1 MGILLTVTDGEAYHY
16 KQNENCLKKLHEVRG
31 VHCPS
36 YAITFQMVSE
46 DSSGA
51 RNNFSSNFQ
60 RHKIATGMATS
71 SQPSLNCN
79 STSSYFQSISLSSTA
94 NQLNGLSSDLSD
106 LAIGD
111 RPPPRK
117 IRRRNALTV
126 QDPHYPL
133 IVPPPNSPVHDP
145 FEDSSRLQALDEIV
159 HRDFSLSEEPSVMC
173 SSEPKRKLASNRR
186 TTELGPCL
194 PGEEREVRQI
204 LLHKD
209 LEQFKPEKSL
219 PEFLLRK
226 YVKAVK
232 SSLSNPCSAL
242 VPYQPPEKLL
252 SEILNKNEKSTSAA
266 DHHGTVGEA
275 VMETDE

>member
-1 MGILLTVTDGEAYHY
+1 MVT
-16 KQNENCLKKLHEVRG
+16 EV
-31 VHCPS
+31 
-36 YAITFQMVSE
+36 TT
-46 DSSGA
+46 GA
-51 RNNFSSNFQ
+51 RNNFSSNLQ
-60 RHKIATGMATS
+60 RHKLATEMAAS
-71 SQPSLNCN
+71 SPQPSLNCN
-79 STSSYFQSISLSSTA
+79 STSSYFQSISHISSTA
-94 NQLNGLSSDLSD
+94 NQLNGLASDLSD

-159 HRDFSLSEEPSVMC
+159 HRDFSLSEEPSAMC
-173 SSEPKRKLASNRR
+173 SNEPKRKLASKNPNRI
-186 TTELGPCL
+186 GPRL

-209 LEQFKPEKSL
+209 LDLIKPEKSL

-232 SSLSNPCSAL
+232 SSLTNPCSAL
-242 VPYQPPEKLL
+242 VPYQPPEQLL
-252 SEILNKNEKSTSAA
+252 NEILNQKNHEKPKNAENRRSS
-266 DHHGTVGEA
+266 VSEA
-275 VMETDE
+275 VMETDD

>member
-1 MGILLTVTDGEAYHY
+1 MVT
-16 KQNENCLKKLHEVRG
+16 EV
-31 VHCPS
+31 
-36 YAITFQMVSE
+36 ATT
-46 DSSGA
+46 GA
-51 RNNFSSNFQ
+51 RNNFSSNLQ
-60 RHKIATGMATS
+60 RHKLATEMAAS

-79 STSSYFQSISLSSTA
+79 TTSSYFRSISLSSTA
-94 NQLNGLSSDLSD
+94 NQLNGLASDLSD

-173 SSEPKRKLASNRR
+173 SSEPKRKLASNRHNPSI
-186 TTELGPCL
+186 GPRL

-242 VPYQPPEKLL
+242 VPYQPPEELL
-252 SEILNKNEKSTSAA
+252 NEILNKNDKPTNA
-266 DHHGTVGEA
+266 DHHSSVSEA

>member
-1 MGILLTVTDGEAYHY
+1 
-16 KQNENCLKKLHEVRG
+16 
-31 VHCPS
+31 VHRHFF
-36 YAITFQMVSE
+36 AIAFQMVTEVS
-46 DSSGA
+46 DGA
-51 RNNFSSNFQ
+51 RNNFSSNLQ
-60 RHKIATGMATS
+60 RQKIATEMSAS

-79 STSSYFQSISLSSTA
+79 TTSSYFQSISLSSTA
-94 NQLNGLSSDLSD
+94 NQLNGLASDLSD

-133 IVPPPNSPVHDP
+133 IVPPPNSPEHDCP

-159 HRDFSLSEEPSVMC
+159 HRDFSLSEDPNNAGGSQ
-173 SSEPKRKLASNRR
+173 PKRKLASNRR
-186 TTELGPCL
+186 AAPHIGTRL

-209 LEQFKPEKSL
+209 LEQFQPEKSL
-219 PEFLLRK
+219 PDFLLRK

-242 VPYQPPEKLL
+242 VPYQPPEKLI
-252 SEILNKNEKSTSAA
+252 SEILNKNEKTSTTG
-266 DHHGTVGEA
+266 HHGTSVNEA
-275 VMETDE
+275 GVRRSRSSSMETDE

>member
-1 MGILLTVTDGEAYHY
+1 MVT
-16 KQNENCLKKLHEVRG
+16 EVT
-31 VHCPS
+31 
-36 YAITFQMVSE
+36 I
-46 DSSGA
+46 GA
-51 RNNFSSNFQ
+51 RNNFSSNLQ
-60 RHKIATGMATS
+60 RHKLATEMAAS

-79 STSSYFQSISLSSTA
+79 TTSSYFRSISLSSTA
-94 NQLNGLSSDLSD
+94 NQLNGLASDLSD

-159 HRDFSLSEEPSVMC
+159 HRDFSLSEEPSAMC
-173 SSEPKRKLASNRR
+173 SSEPKRKLASNRQNPNI
-186 TTELGPCL
+186 GPRL

-232 SSLSNPCSAL
+232 SSLNNPCSAL
-242 VPYQPPEKLL
+242 VPYQPPEELL
-252 SEILNKNEKSTSAA
+252 NEILNKNEKPTNTNHHHTSSSVNESAS
-266 DHHGTVGEA
+266 
-275 VMETDE
+275 VMETDD

>member
-1 MGILLTVTDGEAYHY
+1 MVT
-16 KQNENCLKKLHEVRG
+16 EVCG
-31 VHCPS
+31 
-36 YAITFQMVSE
+36 
-46 DSSGA
+46 GA
-51 RNNFSSNFQ
+51 RNNFSSNLKSQ
-60 RHKIATGMATS
+60 KLATDMAAS
-71 SQPSLNCN
+71 SHPTRNC
-79 STSSYFQSISLSSTA
+79 STTSSYFQSISPLSSTA
-94 NQLNGLSSDLSD
+94 NQLNGLASDLSD

-126 QDPHYPL
+126 QDPHFPL
-133 IVPPPNSPVHDP
+133 IVPPPNSPVHDA

-159 HRDFSLSEEPSVMC
+159 HRDFSLTDDPNALTHPGGN
-173 SSEPKRKLASNRR
+173 EPKRKMALNRR
-186 TTELGPCL
+186 ATGPRL
-194 PGEEREVRQI
+194 PDTSEMEMCETATYEMISGEEREVRQI

-252 SEILNKNEKSTSAA
+252 SEILNKNEKTTNTASANN
-266 DHHGTVGEA
+266 HHNVNEA

>member
-1 MGILLTVTDGEAYHY
+1 MGVTDGEAYHYY

-36 YAITFQMVSE
+36 YAITFQMVTE
-46 DSSGA
+46 GSSGA
-51 RNNFSSNFQ
+51 RNNFSSNLQ
-60 RHKIATGMATS
+60 RQKLATEMSAS

-79 STSSYFQSISLSSTA
+79 TTSSYFQSISLSSTA
-94 NQLNGLSSDLSD
+94 NQLNGLASDLSD

-145 FEDSSRLQALDEIV
+145 FEDSSRMQALDEIV
-159 HRDFSLSEEPSVMC
+159 RRDFTIDDDTRLIDEPRRKIAGKSKG
-173 SSEPKRKLASNRR
+173 PK
-186 TTELGPCL
+186 L
-194 PGEEREVRQI
+194 PGEDREVRQI
-204 LLHKD
+204 LLHRD
-209 LEQFKPEKSL
+209 LENFQVEQCL
-219 PEFLLRK
+219 PDTLVRK

-232 SSLSNPCSAL
+232 SSLHNPCSAL

-252 SEILNKNEKSTSAA
+252 TDILKGNNGKDDSPALIG
-266 DHHGTVGEA
+266 D
-275 VMETDE
+275 METDE

>member
-1 MGILLTVTDGEAYHY
+1 MHR
-16 KQNENCLKKLHEVRG
+16 HFF
-31 VHCPS
+31 
-36 YAITFQMVSE
+36 AIAFQMVTEVSG
-46 DSSGA
+46 GA
-51 RNNFSSNFQ
+51 RNNFSSNLQ
-60 RHKIATGMATS
+60 RQKLATEMSAS
-71 SQPSLNCN
+71 SQPSHNCN
-79 STSSYFQSISLSSTA
+79 TTSSYFQSISLSSTA
-94 NQLNGLSSDLSD
+94 NQLNGLASDLSD

-133 IVPPPNSPVHDP
+133 IVPPPNSPVHDCP

-159 HRDFSLSEEPSVMC
+159 HRDFSLSEDPNNATGGPGGSQ
-173 SSEPKRKLASNRR
+173 PKRKLASNRR
-186 TTELGPCL
+186 AAPHIGTRL

-252 SEILNKNEKSTSAA
+252 SEILNKNEKTCQNTTGQHATS
-266 DHHGTVGEA
+266 VNEA
-275 VMETDE
+275 GVRSRSSSMETDE

>member
-1 MGILLTVTDGEAYHY
+1 MVT
-16 KQNENCLKKLHEVRG
+16 EVRG
-31 VHCPS
+31 
-36 YAITFQMVSE
+36 
-46 DSSGA
+46 GA
-51 RNNFSSNFQ
+51 RNNFSSNLKSQ
-60 RHKIATGMATS
+60 KLATDMAAS
-71 SQPSLNCN
+71 SHPTRNC
-79 STSSYFQSISLSSTA
+79 STTSSYFQSISPLSSTA
-94 NQLNGLSSDLSD
+94 NQLNGLASDLSD

-126 QDPHYPL
+126 QDPHFPL
-133 IVPPPNSPVHDP
+133 IVPPPNSPVHDA

-159 HRDFSLSEEPSVMC
+159 HRDFSLTDDPNALTHPGG
-173 SSEPKRKLASNRR
+173 SEPKRKMALNRR
-186 TTELGPCL
+186 ATGPRL

-252 SEILNKNEKSTSAA
+252 SEILNKNEKTTNTASANN
-266 DHHGTVGEA
+266 HHNVNEA

>member
-1 MGILLTVTDGEAYHY
+1 M
-16 KQNENCLKKLHEVRG
+16 
-31 VHCPS
+31 
-36 YAITFQMVSE
+36 
-46 DSSGA
+46 
-51 RNNFSSNFQ
+51 
-60 RHKIATGMATS
+60 
-71 SQPSLNCN
+71 
-79 STSSYFQSISLSSTA
+79 
-94 NQLNGLSSDLSD
+94 NGLASDLSD

-111 RPPPRK
+111 HRPPPRK

-133 IVPPPNSPVHDP
+133 IGPPPNSPVHDA

-159 HRDFSLSEEPSVMC
+159 RRDFNLDEDGPC
-173 SSEPKRKLASNRR
+173 HGCPKRKLPGGNRV
-186 TTELGPCL
+186 TIGPRL
-194 PGEEREVRQI
+194 PGEEREVRHI

-252 SEILNKNEKSTSAA
+252 EEILHKEEKPACTSDNNA
-266 DHHGTVGEA
+266 
-275 VMETDE
+275 METDV

>member
-1 MGILLTVTDGEAYHY
+1 MVT
-16 KQNENCLKKLHEVRG
+16 EVT
-31 VHCPS
+31 
-36 YAITFQMVSE
+36 I
-46 DSSGA
+46 GA
-51 RNNFSSNFQ
+51 RNNFSSNLQ
-60 RHKIATGMATS
+60 RHKLATEMAAS

-79 STSSYFQSISLSSTA
+79 STSSYFRSISLSSTA
-94 NQLNGLSSDLSD
+94 NQLNGLASDLSD

-145 FEDSSRLQALDEIV
+145 FEDSSRFQALDEIV
-159 HRDFSLSEEPSVMC
+159 HRDFSLSEEPSAMC
-173 SSEPKRKLASNRR
+173 SSEPKRKLASNRQN
-186 TTELGPCL
+186 LSIGPKL

-232 SSLSNPCSAL
+232 SSLNNPCSAL
-242 VPYQPPEKLL
+242 VPYQPPEELL
-252 SEILNKNEKSTSAA
+252 NEILNKNEKPTNTNHHHTSSS
-266 DHHGTVGEA
+266 VNESA
-275 VMETDE
+275 VMETDD